1 MDLFCCRKMVKFC
14 VTYKQDQERLLK
26 YFKDGNLPAFNNLL
40 KRKDK
45 NKIDP
50 NHEYT
55 ELYGMTILAEA
66 SKEGKVEF
74 IKVLLENNAD
84 PNVFLNGKAPIHF
97 AAENGKLDAI
107 KCLVDHT
114 NINAMNRMW
123 ETALHLSARSLRK
136 DDNAEMCFSYLASL
150 QRMHVSQ
157 RNIKGQSAIS
167 EAVDKCSRDT
177 LQEVL
182 KRRDLTA
189 EDRKLILDKYPD
201 LQDSA
206 PESAESA
213 ESTESAYTHVDA
225 YIDLKD
231 KNFERFRDKFK
242 EEFVKTDQ
250 IPTTFLQHACK
261 EGLLDIVK
269 FLLYRGA
276 DVNTTGTHESMP
288 PVYLACWNG
297 HDDVLERLFKTK
309 RVKVELFQGKTLLHK
324 VLEGF
329 DHKEA
334 NFDRYRKCFDYLLQ
348 YQEQLIPI
356 NHSDDCG
363 HTALH
368 YAVNEDNDHFA
379 TALLARGAYI
389 GSLNNFD
396 ICPLNDI
403 AYKTLE
409 IALNNCV
416 ECVKENKGNEKNIDD
431 PYTLKFNFSILNPTA
446 RRHDSERLDDP
457 ESGGRRQE
465 SSQENSQE
473 MFPLYFISQSKKLDH
488 LLKHPVLLVFLHM
501 KWARI
506 SMMFYLYMI
515 FYIIFV
521 ILLTLNIL
529 SDTNTCSECNHNSE
543 CYRREMGGIQFF
555 LLSLSV
561 VLIFTQLMQLYMLP
575 NKCSYFRKLEN
586 WLEVF
591 IIIFT
596 VLILVGICSKILA
609 SVTLL
614 LAWTEVMLQLG
625 CIYKLA
631 VYNEMLKRVTVSYLK
646 FLLWYTPLIIAFT
659 LSFYKMYHKET
670 YSQDKGGNYSAH
682 NISGNSSTE
691 DNNVDFY
698 SDLPMTLLKTVIMM
712 IGELEASNMTFY
724 HGRYF
729 VFLSFVFMMTIVLMN
744 LLNGLAVSDTQAI
757 KNDAELVTCKSRVRL
772 MHHFER
778 LAFGRS
784 GRGRGGYRLIGR
796 SPSLWRVW
804 QGKLLKAIS
813 LFPELKNDSLK
824 ITHNPGIRYINSELE
839 KKDEE
844 FRPDTCFRIGKYRIG
859 CYLDGEVIE
868 AAKDIVDRTR
878 KESDQIESRISK
890 MEEQLA
896 TVMRLLEQLVNN
908 SQQK

>member
-1 MDLFCCRKMVKFC
+1 MVKFC
-14 VTYKQDQERLLK
+14 VTYKQDQENLLK

-45 NKIDP
+45 SKIDP

-55 ELYGMTILAEA
+55 ELNGMTILAEA

-74 IKVLLENNAD
+74 IKVLLENNAN
-84 PNVFLNGKAPIHF
+84 PNVVWKVLNGKAPIHF

-107 KCLVDHT
+107 KCLVDCDHT
-114 NINAMNRMW
+114 NINAMNRRW
-123 ETALHLSARSLRK
+123 ETALHLSARSLRQK
-136 DDNAEMCFSYLASL
+136 DNAEMCFSYLASL
-150 QRMHVSQ
+150 PGMPVSQ
-157 RNIKGQSAIS
+157 RNITGQSAIS

-177 LQEVL
+177 LQKVL
-182 KRRDLTA
+182 QRPDLTA

-206 PESAESA
+206 PESA
-213 ESTESAYTHVDA
+213 ESAYTHVDA

-261 EGLLDIVK
+261 EGLLDIVEL
-269 FLLYRGA
+269 FLDRGA
-276 DVNTTGTHESMP
+276 DVNTTGTYESMP
-288 PVYLACWNG
+288 PVYLACWKG
-297 HDDVLERLFKTK
+297 HYDVLERLCKPEGIK
-309 RVKVELFQGKTLLHK
+309 VKLFGEKTLLHI

-329 DHKEA
+329 DREEA

-348 YQEQLIPI
+348 NHKRLEIPI
-356 NHSDDCG
+356 NHGDDYG

-379 TALLARGAYI
+379 TALLAHGAYI

-416 ECVKENKGNEKNIDD
+416 KCDKDDKGNKKDTDD
-431 PYTLKFNFSILNPTA
+431 GYTLEFNFSILNPTA

-465 SSQENSQE
+465 SSQE

-501 KWARI
+501 KWTRI

-529 SDTNTCSECNHNSE
+529 SDTNTCSECSHNSE

-575 NKCSYFRKLEN
+575 NRCSYFRKLEN
-586 WLEVF
+586 WLEMF

-659 LSFYKMYHKET
+659 LSFYRMYHKET
-670 YSQDKGGNYSAH
+670 YSQDKGGIYSAH

-691 DNNVDFY
+691 NNNVDFY
-698 SDLPMTLLKTVIMM
+698 SDLPMTLLKTVTMM
-712 IGELEASNMTFY
+712 IGEFDASNMTFY

-772 MHHFER
+772 IHHFER
-778 LAFGRS
+778 WVFRRS
-784 GRGRGGYRLIGR
+784 GRGRGGYQRIGR
-796 SPSLWRVW
+796 SSSLWRAW
-804 QGKLLKAIS
+804 QGKLLKTIS
-813 LFPELKNDSLK
+813 LFPDVLLHDSLK

-844 FRPDTCFRIGKYRIG
+844 FRPDTCFRIGKRRIG
-859 CYLDGEVIE
+859 CYLDREVIE
-868 AAKDIVDRTR
+868 AAKDIVDRTK

-890 MEEQLA
+890 IEEKLA
-896 TVMRLLEQLVNN
+896 TVKGLLEQLVNN